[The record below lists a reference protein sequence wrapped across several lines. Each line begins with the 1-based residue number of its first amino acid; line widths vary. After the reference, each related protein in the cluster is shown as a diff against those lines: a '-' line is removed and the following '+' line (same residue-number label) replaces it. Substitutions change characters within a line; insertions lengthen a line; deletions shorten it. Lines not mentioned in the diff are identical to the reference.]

1 MKTKEELTALKE
13 EVETVGK
20 KLAELSEDEL
30 VQVVGGRGEHSIRI
44 PDSSDFWWSWNP
56 NFLLNSARP
65 DKSSFIDSDD
75 YIEKETF

>member
-1 MKTKEELTALKE
+1 M
-13 EVETVGK
+13 GK

-30 VQVVGGRGEHSIRI
+30 VQIVGGRGEQSIRI

-65 DKSSFIDSDD
+65 DKTAFIDSDD